1 MKDRGLY
8 LLRGVGLLLFAL
20 LLYRADWVLLRSS
33 FGNLELSYLFILPAL
48 TVLMIAVRAWRWNM
62 LLRVHNA
69 DFSPFRAWTAY
80 ATGVFLGAFTPGRM
94 GDLAKAV
101 YARQERGL
109 EWDKAL
115 AGALLDRLFDV
126 FFMACLAL
134 WALAHL
140 GVEAD
145 VNRWLG
151 PGLALVIIFSGVVFA
166 FLWVVR
172 RRVNAF
178 YKKSALLVRGVDFIA
193 ALRDELKHLTRATG
207 FGAVGLTVVAY
218 SIYFAQTVYMARALH
233 LPLTEADV
241 VAAIVL
247 VGLASFLPLSVAGLG
262 TREGILALVMVRR
275 GVPDGLEAALAY
287 SALFFS
293 FCFVVPGVMGFA
305 CFWARPLSL
314 AALRAQTASSLFAK
328 DH

>member
-1 MKDRGLY
+1 MKDWGIY
-8 LLRGVGLLLFAL
+8 LLRGIGLLLFAL
-20 LLYRADWVLLRSS
+20 LLYRADWELLRRS
-33 FGNLELSYLFILPAL
+33 FSGLELGYLFILPVL

-69 DFSPFRAWTAY
+69 AFSPFRAWTAY
-80 ATGVFLGAFTPGRM
+80 ATGVFLGAFTPGRL
-94 GDLAKAV
+94 GDLAKAF

-109 EWDKAL
+109 AWDKAL

-134 WALAHL
+134 WALVHL

-145 VNRWLG
+145 WNRWLG
-151 PGLALVIIFSGVVFA
+151 PGLALAVAFGGVVFA
-166 FLWVVR
+166 FLWIGR
-172 RRVNAF
+172 RTMISF
-178 YKKSALLVRGVDFIA
+178 YKKSALLGRGIGFIA
-193 ALRDELKHLTRATG
+193 ALRDELKHLTRAAG
-207 FGAVGLTVVAY
+207 LGAVVLTIIAY
-218 SIYFAQTVYMARALH
+218 SIYFAQTIYMARALH
-233 LPLTEADV
+233 LPLTEVDI

-262 TREGILALVMVRR
+262 TREGILALVMARR
-275 GVPDGLEAALAY
+275 GVPDGLEVALAY